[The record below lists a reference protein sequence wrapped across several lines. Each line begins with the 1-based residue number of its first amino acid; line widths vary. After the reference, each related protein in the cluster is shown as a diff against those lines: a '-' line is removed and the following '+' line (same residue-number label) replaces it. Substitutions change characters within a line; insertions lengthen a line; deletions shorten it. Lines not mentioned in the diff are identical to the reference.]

1 MTPPPDIQNYDF
13 DPMTFTMDT
22 PMAFPI
28 PWVLPYDSAT
38 EDTMGFDMYTPMG
51 FPMSFAIISKQLW
64 YHVFSHATLQ

>member
-28 PWVLPYDSAT
+28 LWVLPYDSAT
-38 EDTMGFDMYTPMG
+38 EDTMGFAMYTPMG
-51 FPMSFAIISKQLW
+51 FPIP
-64 YHVFSHATLQ
+64 